1 MPKASRNPIVVA
13 KKRPLVH
20 SKRPSLKAFGAVTVI
35 VCVAT
40 VICHL
45 MYGSFAEANLIM
57 VYLFGVGFVSL
68 RFTIWEAVFAAV
80 LSVVTFDVIFTEPRG
95 TFSFA
100 DWQYSISLAIMLAV
114 ALLISILSTRLK
126 AEAMAT
132 EEREKRS
139 AALYRLSKELL
150 RYRDTRDLAEVS
162 IREIQSVFAGD
173 VAILLPY
180 ESGLKV
186 VSASDD
192 EFRLYLSEGPG
203 AEGARNAFW
212 QDAASETPLP
222 VLSDFMYLP
231 LRGASSEVG
240 VLAVRAT
247 QSSGSIGIDQRNLFQ
262 TFANG
267 IGLALEGVKLAKQ
280 SYEANLQVEGEK
292 IRNALLSS
300 ISHDLRTPLAAM
312 ASAAHAFSE
321 GKGDTKELAATIY
334 EETVRLN
341 LQIQKLLDMTRLQ
354 SSETVLHLELHPVDE
369 LVGLTLQR
377 IRSILSGHAV
387 EVKVPLDLPLLN
399 VDGDLLGKVILNL
412 VENAV
417 THTPPGTSI
426 RISAGIENEQVWLSV
441 ADNGFGISP
450 GQETRLFEPFVR
462 FSEKGTGSGMGLAI
476 CKAIMDLHG
485 GSIRARNRLDG
496 EGAEFRIEFAKT
508 SCVSEVMVG

>member
-1 MPKASRNPIVVA
+1 MPKVSPNPIVVA
-13 KKRPLVH
+13 KKRPLVY
-20 SKRPSLKAFGAVTVI
+20 SKRSSLKAFGAVTII
-35 VCVAT
+35 VCLAT
-40 VICHL
+40 VICHF

-57 VYLFGVGFVSL
+57 VYLFGVGFVAL
-68 RFTIWEAVFAAV
+68 RFALWEAIFAAV
-80 LSVVTFDVIFTEPRG
+80 LSVVAFDVMFTEPRG
-95 TFSFA
+95 TFSLT
-100 DWQYSISLAIMLAV
+100 DWQYSVSLAIMLAV
-114 ALLISILSTRLK
+114 ALLISVLSTRLK

-162 IREIQSVFAGD
+162 IREIQSIFAGD
-173 VAILLPY
+173 VAILLPG
-180 ESGLKV
+180 ENGLKV
-186 VSASDD
+186 VAASDD
-192 EFRLYLSEGPG
+192 EFRVYMSEGLG
-203 AEGARNAFW
+203 AENARNAFW
-212 QDAASETPLP
+212 QDATSESPLT
-222 VLSDFMYLP
+222 VHTDSLYLP

-240 VLAVRAT
+240 VLAIRAT
-247 QSSGSIGIDQRNLFQ
+247 RSSGSVGVDQKNLFE

-267 IGLALEGVKLAKQ
+267 IGLAMEGVRLAKQ

-321 GKGDTKELAATIY
+321 GKGDAKELASTIY

-354 SSETVLHLELHPVDE
+354 SSETVLHLELHAVDE
-369 LVGLTLQR
+369 LVGGTLQR
-377 IRSILSGHAV
+377 IRSILSGHAI
-387 EVKVPLDLPLLN
+387 EVRVPLDLPLLN
-399 VDGDLLGKVILNL
+399 VDGNLLGKVILNL

-426 RISAGIENEQVWLSV
+426 RISAGVEDEQICLSV
-441 ADNGFGISP
+441 ADNGLGLSP
-450 GQETRLFEPFVR
+450 GQETKLFEPFVR

-508 SCVSEVMVG
+508 SSVSEVMVG